1 MSYWENSKFKGK
13 RAALWLSFSVITP
26 SYCIGIFVFL
36 ILTLIFSSYVNQY
49 TPHAYLALSKLA
61 ATCGV
66 GTAPRVLHQ
75 QQHEQAP
82 HRWHIVWQRQHRRM
96 AMANPFSGCPKIK
109 TIPCLTRARA
119 ESGRWNLIRIFL
131 AKKPKKTLTWSACFL
146 DPRLRPRI
154 ANFHIL
160 IVAAKLAPQVAS
172 CVKRNWWQQCHL
184 LLELPAAS

>member
-1 MSYWENSKFKGK
+1 M
-13 RAALWLSFSVITP
+13 P
-26 SYCIGIFVFL
+26 
-36 ILTLIFSSYVNQY
+36 
-49 TPHAYLALSKLA
+49 LSKLA

-96 AMANPFSGCPKIK
+96 AMANPFSGCPKTK
-109 TIPCLTRARA
+109 TIPCLTRVRA
-119 ESGRWNLIRIFL
+119 KSGRWNLIRIFL

-184 LLELPAAS
+184 LLELPAASQWNGNWNFGFEFGSISGKLTNCLTDPSTDGARACYAPRSFPSCGFN